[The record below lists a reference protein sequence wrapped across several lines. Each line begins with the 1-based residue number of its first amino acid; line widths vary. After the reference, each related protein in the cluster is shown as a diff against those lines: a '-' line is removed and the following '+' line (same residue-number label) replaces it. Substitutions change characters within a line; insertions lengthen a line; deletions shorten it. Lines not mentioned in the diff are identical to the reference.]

1 MKWGNDKT
9 LSGELIGINGAY
21 GHYNNRKPG
30 DILDDSSDWVDFYE
44 LGHSAKLDMFYE
56 MSIPLEKLG
65 LTASD
70 IETNGI
76 GIMKISTFGTSGMD
90 SLPYDPSMSDN
101 ADKPYSGQ
109 ENNSNEKED
118 EDNIT
123 VPLARIGKALS
134 GGNTDPTSPTTTTPV
149 PTTEPTT
156 APVPTT
162 EPTTAPVPTTE
173 PTTAPVPTTE
183 PTTAPVPTTEPT
195 TAPDTVMLGDANGD
209 NLITIAD
216 ATLIQKS
223 AVGLDT
229 VADKYIKAAD
239 VDGNG
244 DINIKDATFIQK
256 YIAGIQIE
264 YNVGSAI

>member
-1 MKWGNDKT
+1 
-9 LSGELIGINGAY
+9 
-21 GHYNNRKPG
+21 
-30 DILDDSSDWVDFYE
+30 
-44 LGHSAKLDMFYE
+44 MFYE
-56 MSIPLEKLG
+56 MSVPLEKLG
-65 LTASD
+65 ISASD

-101 ADKPYSGQ
+101 ADKAYSQQ
-109 ENNSNEKED
+109 EPNSQEKED
-118 EDNIT
+118 EDSIT

-149 PTTEPTT
+149 PTE
-156 APVPTT
+156 PTT
-162 EPTTAPVPTTE
+162 EPTTAP
-173 PTTAPVPTTE
+173 A
-183 PTTAPVPTTEPT
+183 
-195 TAPDTVMLGDANGD
+195 TVILGDANGD

-223 AVGLDT
+223 AAGLDT

-239 VDGNG
+239 VDGTG
-244 DINIKDATFIQK
+244 EINIKDATLIQK

-264 YNVGSAI
+264 YN